1 MMAVCLV
8 HGGVEPQFFSQRL
21 YNQVCGLPSP
31 KADPSEIVDYTFK
44 EKLLKILS
52 AESTEQAWAAVMDA
66 SDELSM
72 LGSVQCTRTL
82 EDRDVLVQSATEFY
96 LESRL
101 RDAVNQFKEGL
112 QCLGVLGEVTKHSGI
127 FEEVFMYHPRPL
139 TATSISELFKPI
151 LSEPGSNR
159 RATEGRVTCFWRDWL
174 LEVEEGG
181 SYPLTLSDVLIFASG
196 ASTIPRLGF
205 PVEPEL
211 HFLHLQEGEAQ
222 RSYPEANTCSII
234 LKLPIHSTYEHF
246 KDKMESGIL
255 QCPTFGT
262 I

>member
-1 MMAVCLV
+1 M
-8 HGGVEPQFFSQRL
+8 
-21 YNQVCGLPSP
+21 Y
-31 KADPSEIVDYTFK
+31 
-44 EKLLKILS
+44 
-52 AESTEQAWAAVMDA
+52 
-66 SDELSM
+66 
-72 LGSVQCTRTL
+72 VQP
-82 EDRDVLVQSATEFY
+82 
-96 LESRL
+96 
-101 RDAVNQFKEGL
+101 FKEGL
-112 QCLGVLGEVTKHSGI
+112 QCLGVLGEVTKHSETLRSNYVLVLLVAMYMILHFIYI
-127 FEEVFMYHPRPL
+127 F
-139 TATSISELFKPI
+139 
-151 LSEPGSNR
+151 LSY
-159 RATEGRVTCFWRDWL
+159 VI
-174 LEVEEGG
+174 EGG